1 MKERAFSDGL
11 KQATDPHPHPKKSMH
26 QGIDPA
32 HPVTR
37 SKTPPRLCASAR
49 DSPVPNGAASPP
61 YRTASREPAPEPLRN
76 RAQPSTSSGRAGRTL
91 STRSFEIWTVPV
103 EAPRGFLMFL
113 IWQQE
118 TAATPPP
125 RALL

>member
-1 MKERAFSDGL
+1 MKERAFSNNL
-11 KQATDPHPHPKKSMH
+11 KQATDPQPQKKHGSGH
-26 QGIDPA
+26 RPSSARDQVENATAPL
-32 HPVTR
+32 
-37 SKTPPRLCASAR
+37 RLCARFSG
-49 DSPVPNGAASPP
+49 SEWGGIPP